1 MDRAVGESFPDAEIR
16 LVVARG
22 LRNTETWHDVD
33 SAVRRLEERLAAG
46 EWQPYDENDPVVASW
61 HEAYRR
67 FGTNPRRSRP
77 SLDALSRR
85 LRKNGHL
92 PRINSAVDAYNMI
105 CVTYGTPAGAFD
117 LDALGHDPVVIRFAE
132 ESDRFTPLGEP
143 GTSESPNVGEV
154 VYAQG
159 DRVLTR
165 HWNHR
170 DADQTKVTQ
179 TSRNVVFILERISA
193 AAVPDDRIATAQ
205 TALAELIADHADA
218 VEPARLAGET
228 RVASWP
234 DSVAR

>member
-1 MDRAVGESFPDAEIR
+1 
-16 LVVARG
+16 VARG
-22 LRNTETWHDVD
+22 LRNDEPWQNVER
-33 SAVRRLEERLAAG
+33 AMRRLEERLAAG
-46 EWQPYDENDPVVASW
+46 EWQPYDEDDPVVASW

-77 SLDALSRR
+77 TLDALSRR

-92 PRINSAVDAYNMI
+92 PRINSAVDAYNVI

-117 LDALGHDPVVIRFAE
+117 LDALGHGPVVIRFAAE
-132 ESDRFTPLGEP
+132 RDLFTPLGEP
-143 GTSESPNVGEV
+143 GKSESPTVGEV

-159 DRVLTR
+159 SRVLTR

-193 AAVPDDRIATAQ
+193 AAVPDDHIAAAQ
-205 TALAELIADHADA
+205 TALTELVAEHADA